1 MINRAPRAS
10 AQLDEAPL
18 PPAPIARV
26 PIARVPVGSAL
37 LTLAAALT
45 AFSGQYGYERD
56 ELYFRLLRPAWGYV
70 DQPPLTPLLARLT
83 RDWIA
88 DQPWA
93 MRIPATLAAV
103 LSVYLLVLVTREL
116 GGGPRAQALC
126 AWGYAFA
133 SFTLIIGHTLLT
145 ASVDLPVWPAIA
157 LFAVRGQL
165 RADPRWWLAAGAV
178 AGLGSY
184 NKLLVV
190 LLLAALAGGIV
201 LGGPRRLL
209 RSPWV
214 WASVALAALIALPN
228 IVYQATH
235 GWPQLAMGSALAA
248 ENGGSVRVIMW
259 PFLLLLLGPPLV
271 PVWIAGLTGLLR
283 RPQWRSVRFL
293 GASFPVLLVLVFL
306 MGAQFY
312 YPFGLLAILF
322 AAGCVPTSDFL
333 DHAPTWR
340 NLAWAAIAVNA
351 AVSVLLGLPL
361 IPLHVL
367 GDTPVPAI
375 SQVARDTVGWPTY
388 VHEIA
393 EVYAGLPRLQQQR
406 AVIITSNYGEAG
418 AVARYGG
425 QFGLPAVY
433 SGHNQLYYQGP
444 PPSSRP
450 VAVIIGGQLAI
461 ARPLFASCHVA
472 AHLDDRVGVDNE
484 EQGEP
489 IAICRAPVG
498 GWPRIWPRLGHQD

>member
-1 MINRAPRAS
+1 MLER
-10 AQLDEAPL
+10 
-18 PPAPIARV
+18 PIVRV
-26 PIARVPVGSAL
+26 PLARVPVWSAL
-37 LTLAAALT
+37 LALAAALT
-45 AFSGQYGYERD
+45 GFSGRYGYERD
-56 ELYFRLLRPAWGYV
+56 ELYFRMLRPAWGYV

-103 LSVYLLVLVTREL
+103 LSVYLLVLLTREL
-116 GGGPRAQALC
+116 GGNRTAQALC

-165 RADPRWWLAAGAV
+165 RGQPRWWLAAGVV

-190 LLLAALAGGIV
+190 LLLAALAGGIA

-214 WASVALAALIALPN
+214 WASAALAAVVAVPN
-228 IVYQATH
+228 VVYQATH
-235 GWPQLAMGSALAA
+235 GWPQVAMGSALAA
-248 ENGGSVRVIMW
+248 NNGGSVRVIMW

-271 PVWIAGLTGLLR
+271 PFWIAGLTGLLR
-283 RPQWRSVRFL
+283 RPQWRGVRFL
-293 GASFPVLLVLVFL
+293 GAAFPVLLALVCL

-322 AAGCVPTSDFL
+322 AAGCVPASELFEQSP
-333 DHAPTWR
+333 AWR
-340 NLAWAAIAVNA
+340 TVAWAAIAVNA
-351 AVSVLLGLPL
+351 AVSAVLGLPL
-361 IPLHVL
+361 VPVHVL

-388 VHEIA
+388 VREIA
-393 EVYAGLPRLQQQR
+393 GVYGDLPRRQR
-406 AVIITSNYGEAG
+406 QHSVIITSNYGEAG

-425 QFGLPAVY
+425 RFDLPAVY

-444 PPSSRP
+444 PPPSRP
-450 VAVIIGGQLAI
+450 VAIFVGGQLSTAGTW
-461 ARPLFASCHVA
+461 FASCRVA
-472 AHLDDRVGVDNE
+472 AHLDDRIAVENE

-489 IAICRAPVG
+489 IAICRAPDD
-498 GWPRIWPRLGHQD
+498 GWQRIWHHLAHQD